1 MKEVLN
7 HPILDVGIGLPCLE
21 LKCFSLKVIGFFAS
35 DMSDQNILL
44 LIKFIFLRETENLLR
59 NTKTTVKIISIDF
72 AIFSNVTKDI

>member
-44 LIKFIFLRETENLLR
+44 PTKTIFLRETENLLR
-59 NTKTTVKIISIDF
+59 IKK
-72 AIFSNVTKDI
+72 KPLK